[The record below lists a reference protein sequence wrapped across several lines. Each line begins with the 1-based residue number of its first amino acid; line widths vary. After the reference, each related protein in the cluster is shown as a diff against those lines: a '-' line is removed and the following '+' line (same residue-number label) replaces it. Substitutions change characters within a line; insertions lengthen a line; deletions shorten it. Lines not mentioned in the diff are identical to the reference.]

1 MTKRKVHKSFEFP
14 TSLTLKDDVYYL
26 CAVLQHKGNTAY
38 AGHYIVD
45 LYNFQ
50 YPYTHCLLTLRLQSW
65 FRCDDTSVKKLDNI
79 FEHPGTLNSKRS
91 YSSKTACMLMY
102 TRTIE
107 PQPVTLPEFQQE
119 VMDMITM
126 ENATLK
132 KDQDAMFEEYV
143 ILFGICF

>member
-1 MTKRKVHKSFEFP
+1 
-14 TSLTLKDDVYYL
+14 
-26 CAVLQHKGNTAY
+26 
-38 AGHYIVD
+38 
-45 LYNFQ
+45 
-50 YPYTHCLLTLRLQSW
+50 
-65 FRCDDTSVKKLDNI
+65 
-79 FEHPGTLNSKRS
+79 
-91 YSSKTACMLMY
+91 MY